1 MHKDI
6 LIILIFFFSFYFV
19 QCVVVF
25 FLCLMYFLKTLKDM
39 RQDFQK
45 IPDISI
51 SHKILTCLK
60 LPKGY
65 RLHKSWNLCCGGSL
79 FCLLVSR
86 VLFWEEI
93 NQHLKIFQ
101 KKRWESNQAFYSFS
115 QIATLLTVLSGK
127 RMSSISYWEE
137 VCISHVLDLST
148 LRETS
153 NLGRMR
159 EVYISAKFR
168 HWQHQCLAPRLS
180 KGVFPLSGRNRVSCP
195 RFICSI

>member
-1 MHKDI
+1 
-6 LIILIFFFSFYFV
+6 
-19 QCVVVF
+19 
-25 FLCLMYFLKTLKDM
+25 M

-101 KKRWESNQAFYSFS
+101 KKKVRIQSSLLFIFTDSHTTHSVIWKENVQHFILGRGLHFS
-115 QIATLLTVLSGK
+115 
-127 RMSSISYWEE
+127 
-137 VCISHVLDLST
+137 CVLDLST

-153 NLGRMR
+153 NLGSMR